1 MLNQLPCAITKM
13 VAAIAFVVAISIC
26 ALAQTPSPT
35 PVITPTPTTPV
46 QEPTPPNFPDIQPQP
61 LPPMPDLT
69 RVGVIS
75 SNSVPLSMI
84 DAIRRALQNNNDIEV
99 AREDVRVAE

>member
-13 VAAIAFVVAISIC
+13 VAAIAFVSAISIG

-35 PVITPTPTTPV
+35 PVATPAATPTAA
-46 QEPTPPNFPDIQPQP
+46 EPAPPNFPDTQPQP
-61 LPPMPDLT
+61 VPPMPDLT

-75 SNSVPLSMI
+75 SNSVPLTMN

-99 AREDVRVAE
+99 SRDDVR